1 VPGHD
6 LLERLPRAYRRDPG
20 AASFLRRYLAMA
32 DGMLS
37 DIEARAARRDLV
49 LDPHGAPV
57 EVLPWLA
64 SLVGLTLDERWP
76 EAARRTMLAEA
87 ICLFRARGTIA
98 GLRRMLQIYLGT
110 DVVIVEAYRFR
121 GVGGAFVGATA
132 SEPEGT
138 ANAVVGFGFR
148 VGGEVGEAD
157 RSPLAGTVADAYRTH
172 AHRFTVLVPRD
183 LDAEQLATVRSL
195 LDLHRPAH
203 TLVEVCT
210 VGDGMRVGIGLH
222 LEVSTLVG
230 PSAGFHRATVGE
242 GVLGSVL
249 GVPRA
254 GVRPGGT
261 HLGTG
266 DAVVDP

>member
-1 VPGHD
+1 
-6 LLERLPRAYRRDPG
+6 
-20 AASFLRRYLAMA
+20 
-32 DGMLS
+32 
-37 DIEARAARRDLV
+37 
-49 LDPHGAPV
+49 
-57 EVLPWLA
+57 
-64 SLVGLTLDERWP
+64 
-76 EAARRTMLAEA
+76 
-87 ICLFRARGTIA
+87 
-98 GLRRMLQIYLGT
+98 MLQIYLGT

-121 GVGGAFVGATA
+121 GVGGAFAGAATGG
-132 SEPEGT
+132 PEGT

-148 VGGEVGEAD
+148 VGGEVGEED
-157 RSPLAGTVADAYRTH
+157 REPLAGTVADAYQTH

-183 LDAEQLATVRSL
+183 LDAEQAATVQSL

-210 VGDGMRVGIGLH
+210 VGHGMRVGIGLH

-249 GVPRA
+249 GKPRA